1 MLATLL
7 RPKVKVNKTLLE
19 TDLEVSAVD
28 ASEYFTSRA
37 LGLKWYS
44 YDDLKEVAD
53 LQRATT
59 VVGHLPITLL
69 VLLAADAAE
78 IKEAA

>member
-1 MLATLL
+1 MH
-7 RPKVKVNKTLLE
+7 
-19 TDLEVSAVD
+19 
-28 ASEYFTSRA
+28 

-78 IKEAA
+78 TKEAA